1 MKRIIVRNLL
11 TVLGFVNTITDI
23 KGNDKFETVQ

>member
-11 TVLGFVNTITDI
+11 TVLGFVNTIIDI
-23 KGNDKFETVQ
+23 KENDKFETVQ